1 MKLLNFPDIDHVEA
15 CIETVIDHIYNSE
28 HSDYYLELLLEGLL
42 GLSEDTESLERFK
55 IDEHIFMSL
64 LLLRNLKKSTV

>member
-1 MKLLNFPDIDHVEA
+1 MKLLNFPDRDHVEG

-42 GLSEDTESLERFK
+42 GLSEDTEDIERYK
-55 IDEHIFMSL
+55 IDEFIFMSL
-64 LLLRNLKKSTV
+64 LLLRNLKKLPV